1 MMTRVVTIKT
11 VSVLLLFVATAAFGQ
26 SHVQP
31 GQVSASLNSPGAKIA
46 GPAQISFKNSSAQFT
61 ASREWQNPERF
72 AGAEAQFQSNETP
85 FVSDVTFPVAT
96 LLRGHIQMQ
105 GFHRV
110 SSNENFYLGLPGG
123 GTLPAWNVTLTSHPA
138 QWSRAAVESDGF
150 AIAFRTHGSRAPE
163 PALQALRKISRF
175 AESACRD

>member
-1 MMTRVVTIKT
+1 MKTRVVTIKT
-11 VSVLLLFVATAAFGQ
+11 ASVLVLLMATATFGQ
-26 SHVQP
+26 THVQP
-31 GQVSASLNSPGAKIA
+31 GQVSVNANSPAAKIA
-46 GPAQISFKNSSAQFT
+46 GPLQISLKNPGAQIT
-61 ASREWQNPERF
+61 ASREWQTTGPF
-72 AGAEAQFQSNETP
+72 AGAEAQFQSSETP

-138 QWSRAAVESDGF
+138 QWSRATVESDGF
-150 AIAFRTHGSRAPE
+150 AIAFHTHGSRAPE
-163 PALQALRKISRF
+163 PALQVLRKISRF
-175 AESACRD
+175 AESAYRN

>member
-1 MMTRVVTIKT
+1 MTRVLTIKT
-11 VSVLLLFVATAAFGQ
+11 ASLLLLFVATAAFGQ
-26 SHVQP
+26 THVQP
-31 GQVSASLNSPGAKIA
+31 GQVSADANSPAGKIA
-46 GPAQISFKNSSAQFT
+46 VPEQITFKNSGVQFV
-61 ASREWQNPERF
+61 ASREWQNRDPL
-72 AGAEAQFQSNETP
+72 AGAEAQFLSMETP

-123 GTLPAWNVTLTSHPA
+123 GTLPAWNVTMTSHPA

>member
-1 MMTRVVTIKT
+1 MTRVTTIKT
-11 VSVLLLFVATAAFGQ
+11 ASVMLLFVATAVFGQ
-26 SHVQP
+26 THVQP
-31 GQVSASLNSPGAKIA
+31 GQVSANTNSPGAKIA
-46 GPAQISFKNSSAQFT
+46 GPVQISLKNPGAQIT
-61 ASREWQNPERF
+61 ASREWQTTDPF
-72 AGAEAQFQSNETP
+72 AGAQAQFQSSETP